1 MTFHLEDR
9 IAELE
14 RLLENQGEGIDALR
28 ERIETIDATLGQ
40 LAETLTNIN
49 LYLASQGGNK

>member
-9 IAELE
+9 ITKLKQ
-14 RLLENQGEGIDALR
+14 LLKNQGEGIDALR

-40 LAETLTNIN
+40 LAEMLTNIN
-49 LYLASQGGNK
+49 LYLMSQGGNK